1 MKLQELK
8 PNKGS
13 IKRKKRVGRG
23 NGSGLGTYS
32 GRGMNGQNCRAGG
45 GVRAGF
51 EGGQTP
57 LILRMPKLKGF
68 RSPNKKTYQV
78 VNLTKLNQF
87 KNGAEVN
94 TTSLLEKGL
103 IAKKDLPVK
112 ILGMGDLEKKLKF
125 NVEKISETAKEKI
138 LKAGGEIA

>member
-1 MKLQELK
+1 MKLHAIK
-8 PNKGS
+8 PNKGATKS
-13 IKRKKRVGRG
+13 KKRVGRG

-32 GRGMNGQNCRAGG
+32 GRGMNGQNCRTGG

-68 RSPNKKTYQV
+68 RSPNKITYQV

-87 KNGAEVN
+87 KDGTEITAE
-94 TTSLLEKGL
+94 LLAEKGL
-103 IAKKDLPVK
+103 VSKKSLPVK
-112 ILGMGDLEKKLKF
+112 ILGTGELTKKLKF
-125 NVEKISETAKEKI
+125 AVTKISDTAKEKI
-138 LKAGGEIA
+138 EKAGGSIA